1 MMMPLAVPAL
11 AGGEASCAK
20 ATTKA
25 GTEALSMPNT
35 SIPRASPGSDCNQKK
50 TTNAATAPGNELST
64 ITRRRPNLS
73 DKAPKQNEPSM
84 FARLS
89 TPMTQPV
96 SSKVSALSLRSK
108 VGVQAAELQK
118 TDPPMNSA
126 KARIKSGSGREA
138 RKDPPRTA
146 ELIERMFR
154 IQ

>member
-11 AGGEASCAK
+11 AGGALSWAR
-20 ATTKA
+20 ATTNA
-25 GTEALSMPNT
+25 GTDALSTPKTSMPK
-35 SIPRASPGSDCNQKK
+35 ASPGRDCNQKK
-50 TTNAATAPGNELST
+50 TTNAAAAAGKELNT

-89 TPMTQPV
+89 TPITQPV

-126 KARIKSGSGREA
+126 KARIKSGSEREA
-138 RKDPPRTA
+138 LKDPPRTA

-154 IQ
+154 I